1 MKNNELTHQQWEQA
15 EILANTLSEYDVP
28 GNLVKQTITYLRNHP
43 MRKEIPTYKL
53 LLDYLVRMSKIGPLF
68 LSGNESEQQRKIF
81 GKAIHKIIPE
91 DTESEKLLLIL
102 GWSAR
107 LMTSQKPAVAS
118 HKGGR
123 R

>member
-28 GNLVKQTITYLRNHP
+28 GNLIKQAITYLRNHP

-81 GKAIHKIIPE
+81 GQAIRKLIPE
-91 DTESEKLLLIL
+91 NTENDKLLLIL

-123 R
+123 Q